1 MNRFYLLLTFLL
13 SLILLVFLI
22 NPTHSIPNEIDIII
36 AVFHLPGLLLSYSI
50 TFFGF
55 KQNRKYLLFLAGGVG
70 FLLNYLLVEL
80 IDFTSIIGFYFV
92 SPFSL
97 FGQILL
103 QLPFIM
109 LGIIQFGILEHKQK
123 LSIERDLNQLKLVEQ
138 HYRESLLRSQ
148 IQPHFLFNALNTI
161 YGLSRK
167 KSEEAPNAILDLSEL
182 LRYSIDSGSLE
193 IIPISKEFEFLQH
206 YCQFQKKR
214 LSSVV
219 ELSLNFDAENPNFQ
233 IPPLIFQPLIENA
246 FKYVHQVEGAQ
257 ISIQFEQKNNELRL
271 FASNT
276 YLKMDSDKKR
286 KGLGLDL
293 VQERIKNN
301 YADQFTLSIQEKDNL
316 FSINCEIK
324 NASLISKR

>member
-1 MNRFYLLLTFLL
+1 MNRFHLFLIFLL
-13 SLILLVFLI
+13 SLLLLVFLV
-22 NPTHSIPNEIDIII
+22 NPGSTFPNEIDILI
-36 AVFHLPGLLLSYSI
+36 AVFHLPGLFLSYSI

-70 FLLNYLLVEL
+70 FLLNYILVEL

-103 QLPFIM
+103 LLPFIM
-109 LGIIQFGILEHKQK
+109 LGIIQFGIIEHKQK
-123 LSIERDLNQLKLVEQ
+123 LSLERDLNKLKLVEQ
-138 HYRESLLRSQ
+138 QNRESILKSQ

-167 KSEEAPNAILDLSEL
+167 KSEDAPNAILELSEL

-193 IIPISKEFEFLQH
+193 LIPISKEFDFLQH

-214 LSSVV
+214 LASFV
-219 ELSLNFDAENPNFQ
+219 ELSLNFDAENPDFH
-233 IPPLIFQPLIENA
+233 IPPLLFQPFIENA
-246 FKYVHQVEGAQ
+246 FKFVHQVDGAI
-257 ISIQFEQKNNELRL
+257 ISIQFEQKNNEIR
-271 FASNT
+271 FFESNT
-276 YLKMDSDKKR
+276 YLKMELEEKR

-293 VQERIKNN
+293 VQERLKNN
-301 YADQFTLSIQEKDNL
+301 YGEPFTFSIEETDNL
-316 FSINCEIK
+316 FSIKCVIK
-324 NASLISKR
+324 NAQIIPKR